1 MQSRR
6 IRQVLDDLQR
16 ATTNAQD
23 LLHEGSQRA
32 TELRSGI
39 SRRLADTTGRVIDFE
54 RAAVRRARDAA
65 GEFDRYA
72 HEHPWR
78 TVAAGAMIVVIAAV
92 ALSLLQRSGR
102 D

>member
-6 IRQVLDDLQR
+6 IRQMLDDLKR
-16 ATTNAQD
+16 ATTDAQE
-23 LLHEGSQRA
+23 LLHEGGQHA

-39 SRRLADTTGRVIDFE
+39 GRHLADTTGRVIDFE
-54 RAAVRRARDAA
+54 RAAVRRARNVA

-78 TVAAGAMIVVIAAV
+78 TVAAGAMIVAIAAI
-92 ALSLLQRSGR
+92 ALSLLQRPRR

>member
-1 MQSRR
+1 M
-6 IRQVLDDLQR
+6 LDGLRR
-16 ATTNAQD
+16 ATTDAQE

-32 TELRSGI
+32 TELRSGM

-54 RAAVRRARDAA
+54 RAAMRHARDAA
-65 GEFDRYA
+65 GEIDRYA

-78 TVAAGAMIVVIAAV
+78 TVAAGAMIVAIAAI
-92 ALSLLQRSGR
+92 ALSHLQRPRR